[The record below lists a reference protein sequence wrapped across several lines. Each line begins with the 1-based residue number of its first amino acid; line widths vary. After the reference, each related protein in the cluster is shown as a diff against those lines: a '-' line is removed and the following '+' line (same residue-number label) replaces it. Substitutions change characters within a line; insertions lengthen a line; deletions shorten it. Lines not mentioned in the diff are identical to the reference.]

1 MREFDLHLI
10 GSLNSDFLSILFDY
24 LPNIEIL
31 FLNATYLSDFSLDK
45 FINLKVLTI
54 IGKIMDDFNFDI
66 FDNLCNQL
74 EKIEIICPNINDK
87 SLAKLFYG
95 RNFPFLHNLIIT
107 ESSITKLD
115 NKLLNAFPALQ
126 SLEIYKNKE
135 LRLIDH
141 DAFSNS
147 KHLVVLNLKDNC
159 IKSISKKH
167 FSDLTELKFINMSN
181 NRLETIEEN
190 MFSSQTSLELLVLS
204 NNQLSSLHPKSFADL
219 RNLRYLD
226 LENNQLRHF
235 NLDIMDNIREIQIN
249 LSGNPIMNKKEIL
262 NRFFKPQIK
271 RYIYF

>member
-10 GSLNSDFLSILFDY
+10 GSLNSDFQSKLFDY
-24 LPNIEIL
+24 LPNVEIL
-31 FLNATYLSDFSLDK
+31 FLNAIYLSNFSLDR

-54 IGKIMDDFNFDI
+54 IGTIMDDFNFGL

-74 EKIEIICPNINDK
+74 EEIGIVCPNMDDK
-87 SLAKLFYG
+87 YLDKLFG
-95 RNFPFLHNLIIT
+95 HSFPFLQNLIIT

-115 NKLLNAFPALQ
+115 NKLLKAFPRLQ
-126 SLEIYKNKE
+126 SLEIYKNIE
-135 LRLIDH
+135 LRIIDD

-147 KHLVVLNLKDNC
+147 KHLVALNLKDNC

-167 FSDLTELKFINMSN
+167 FSDLAKLKVINMSN

-190 MFSSQTSLELLVLS
+190 MFSSQRSLELVDLS

-219 RNLRYLD
+219 RKLRYVD
-226 LENNQLRHF
+226 LGNNKLRHF
-235 NLDIMDNIREIQIN
+235 NLDVTDNIREIQIN
-249 LSGNPIMNKKEIL
+249 LSGNPIINKKEIF
-262 NRFFKPQIK
+262 NRFLKPQIK